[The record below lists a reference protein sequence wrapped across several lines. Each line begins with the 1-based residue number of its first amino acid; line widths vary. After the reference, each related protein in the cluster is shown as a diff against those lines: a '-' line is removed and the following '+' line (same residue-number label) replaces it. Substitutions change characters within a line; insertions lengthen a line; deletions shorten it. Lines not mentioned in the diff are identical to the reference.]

1 MLLRTDTA
9 QKWLTLKIHI
19 LLRKEKAPSRPQ
31 AGPFPPACPTC
42 RGRARALSRRAL
54 LAFGRAWVYRFCE
67 RVSSAVSVRSHFLTT
82 TLWHLKASRSRTQV
96 PWFIP
101 HAYMERQSGI
111 CPKAIG
117 SAKFQKEN
125 AFSGKEDSKLM
136 LRFSEAD
143 SSCNRKPDS
152 LFFSLDFLIGC
163 YSVRTTQCKSYQG

>member
-1 MLLRTDTA
+1 MAHFKNTYIIKKRKGPVTTA
-9 QKWLTLKIHI
+9 GRAL
-19 LLRKEKAPSRPQ
+19 PSCVSHVPR
-31 AGPFPPACPTC
+31 AGPGSKSQSSPGF
-42 RGRARALSRRAL
+42 
-54 LAFGRAWVYRFCE
+54 FGRAWVYRFCE
-67 RVSSAVSVRSHFLTT
+67 RVSSAVSVHSHFLTT